1 MQTSALPGVIPAVP
15 NNIAPNS
22 VPVATAQTTEGGQL
36 PVQNSVPL
44 ATAQT
49 VQGGQL
55 PVESVTPGISEPVQV
70 ATEAAGA
77 S

>member
-1 MQTSALPGVIPAVP
+1 M
-15 NNIAPNS
+15 
-22 VPVATAQTTEGGQL
+22 ATAQTVEGGQL

-44 ATAQT
+44 DTAQA